1 MRERMMSY
9 ASKGFSTM
17 TELADTLVRNHG
29 LSFRQAHD
37 VIASTASRAISE
49 GKTAEEITVEMIEEA
64 ALEGLGR
71 ELGMSEEELRL
82 AIDPL
87 ENVRRRKAI
96 GGPAPEEVKRMIDDR
111 CSRVED
117 DESRHK
123 ERKERLEKAYKELSL
138 AEKIVIG

>member
-1 MRERMMSY
+1 
-9 ASKGFSTM
+9 
-17 TELADTLVRNHG
+17 
-29 LSFRQAHD
+29 

-49 GKTAEEITVEMIEEA
+49 SKTAEEITVEMIEEA

-71 ELGMSEEELRL
+71 KLGMSEEELRL

-111 CSRVED
+111 RAKIKRE
-117 DESRHK
+117 ELRNA
-123 ERKERLEKAYKELSL
+123 ERRKRLEEAYKELGR
-138 AEKIVIG
+138 AEGKIRK